1 MADGLVFPLQD
12 VLTKATE
19 LEAEEHLLV
28 KPDLLCCPGDVCLAI
43 LAVEEG
49 RLDLPVLYLD
59 PLPRREGRAAVLEVP
74 LLEELPQALEPV
86 AEPPQA
92 GHPGRAL
99 REQEEPAHSVQVQVL
114 PEVLVAPSV
123 VQEPVQPVVQEL
135 LQAEQVALGAQSL
148 GVPEAE
154 QLPQRGPV
162 QVPEVPFLPSV
173 PGRCLL

>member
-74 LLEELPQALEPV
+74 LLVELPQALEPV
-86 AEPPQA
+86 AE

-99 REQEEPAHSVQVQVL
+99 REQEELAHPVQVQVL

-135 LQAEQVALGAQSL
+135 LQAEQVALGAQPL
-148 GVPEAE
+148 GVLEAE
-154 QLPQRGPV
+154 PRAELPQRGPV
-162 QVPEVPFLPSV
+162 QVSEVPFLPSV